1 MTWEEFLEY
10 LIKTATSFGFTL
22 LKAILVFVIMLKIIR
37 SIKKWF
43 RKSPKL
49 DRMDPGLRSFLSSFI
64 SIGLSVL
71 LVVILIG
78 MLGVPATSLITV
90 LASCG
95 VAIGLALQGSLSN
108 VAGGMMILL
117 FKPFKVGDYIDVDG
131 DCGTVTEITVV
142 YTILVTPDNKRITIP
157 NGTITN
163 STIEN
168 YSSEELRRVDLEFNA
183 AVDSDVDQV
192 RGLLEKLARSHH
204 MVLTEPE
211 PFIRLHA
218 HTPRALTF
226 RVRVWVKNE
235 DYWNVYYDLTES
247 VEKAFTDNSIKV
259 PHPQVDIHVK
269 NDK

>member
-1 MTWEEFLEY
+1 MSWEEFLEY
-10 LIKTATSFGFTL
+10 VIKTATSFGFKL
-22 LKAILVFVIMLKIIR
+22 LKAVLVFVIMLKIIR

-49 DRMDPGLRSFLSSFI
+49 DKLDPGVRSFLSSFI
-64 SIGLSVL
+64 SIGLSAL
-71 LVVILIG
+71 LVIIMIG

-108 VAGGMMILL
+108 VAGGVMILL
-117 FKPFKVGDYIDVDG
+117 FKPFKVGDFIEVDD

-142 YTILVTPDNKRITIP
+142 YTILLTPDNKRITIP

-168 YSSEELRRVDLEFNA
+168 YSSEPLRRVDLTFRVEA
-183 AVDSDVDQV
+183 GSDIDQV
-192 RGLLEKLARSHH
+192 KEILETLTTAHPLTLAD
-204 MVLTEPE
+204 PE
-211 PFIRLHA
+211 PNVRLSEHSDS
-218 HTPRALTF
+218 ALTF
-226 RVRVWVKNE
+226 IARPWCKNE
-235 DYWNVYYDLTES
+235 DYWTVHFDLTES
-247 VEKAFTDNSIKV
+247 VEKAFAENGIVV
-259 PHPQVDIHVK
+259 PRPQMDVHVK